1 MDPVGLVERDFSDLG
16 AVAEIATDCDAA
28 SPILSNRRTPRCLLG
43 CNFERP
49 QRTGIAGKQFAPQVD
64 RIATSG
70 KSELVDRDSR
80 ANSVWELPTE
90 RQIIVR
96 RLVSTFVASSLKFWN
111 SYGWLIAPLVVKMSI
126 PF

>member
-1 MDPVGLVERDFSDLG
+1 MSRAKTIRSTWIRFGLVERDFSDLG

-28 SPILSNRRTPRCLLG
+28 SPILSNRRRCLLG

-70 KSELVDRDSR
+70 KSELVDRGLAR
-80 ANSVWELPTE
+80 ELGMGVAN
-90 RQIIVR
+90 
-96 RLVSTFVASSLKFWN
+96 
-111 SYGWLIAPLVVKMSI
+111 
-126 PF
+126 